1 MRATSLSGTER
12 SKPPDATPTS
22 ERIPVALVQLELD
35 FFHVGGHVLRE
46 KLAVSHSAPRRG
58 ADGAGAPRTAADALG
73 PYLVPVGLHV
83 NRPLMRVPVLLPL
96 LPEVPR
102 HVPVHYRLHDG
113 DALARERR
121 EAAAARSA
129 PVSAA
134 APEPAAQSSPSAARS
149 EPRGAARG
157 TSHGERERCSH
168 GRAGRRRSPRGSGA
182 LQTPHRFEVE
192 GESRAASSGPR

>member
-58 ADGAGAPRTAADALG
+58 ADGAGAPRAAADALG

-121 EAAAARSA
+121 EAAAARTA

-134 APEPAAQSSPSAARS
+134 AAR
-149 EPRGAARG
+149 A
-157 TSHGERERCSH
+157 
-168 GRAGRRRSPRGSGA
+168 GRAGRGPGTR
-182 LQTPHRFEVE
+182 
-192 GESRAASSGPR
+192 RAAPRPPRPSARAAPSPCPRSQARTQPFS